1 MKVPGYDNFQAS
13 PNALPQ
19 TRLTVPDMPD
29 VAGQQTQQMA
39 KGMQQIGAVMMR
51 VDADMQNEANKL
63 RVDDALNKAQ
73 IEADR
78 LAFDKE
84 AGFTNLRGE
93 NALKRPNGKPL
104 ADEYGETLQASIGK
118 ISADLGNDSQRQLF
132 AARSNNLVT
141 SFKRQAIQHETRE
154 HNVWADGV
162 DENTVKLRMS
172 DIGKNFNS
180 PGVVSAAINGT
191 EDDQGN
197 RTPGIRDAIESMAKR
212 NGKPKE
218 WVDTVVSGLV
228 SDAHNSVVLRLMD
241 QSPSVA
247 KQYLDD
253 NMDAAGE
260 HGPVL
265 QKSLRVAVD
274 REQGNLKGE
283 TIFKQGAPF
292 GSTFEAIVPKVMQ
305 IEGGYVENDAGKGE
319 TNLGINK
326 TANPDVDIKNLTP
339 EKAKAIYKERYWNG
353 IGADSLPPEMRA
365 IAFDAAVNHGVSKAN
380 KMIAE
385 ANGDPKKLIEL
396 RRAEYDRLITENPGK
411 FGQYEKSWSNRLDQL
426 SAGLN
431 GERSKSA
438 MLDEANKIADP
449 EQRNIAISRVTHLTQ
464 VEELAKKE
472 SYDNNLKSAQDIA
485 FAKPGGWSDIA
496 PTSWAQL
503 KPEDREKLRAG
514 LPKHS
519 DSSTLLMLQENP
531 DLWKAGE
538 IEKYRSL
545 LSESD
550 YRNFHSKAN
559 GQMAEQKILQ
569 AKIDAEQFASG
580 LASAGL
586 EPLLNAKKGSKEEV
600 EKIDLKAKFE
610 KVIEAEQQAKGKSLT
625 IDEKNALLTRL
636 LKPVKVEMVRTG
648 SWFGMF
654 DGPSTPEDRRAYQ
667 VKNPQNINI
676 PVASRTAILADF
688 EKRGIK
694 ATPDRIL
701 NAYLAREEAKQ

>member
-1 MKVPGYDNFQAS
+1 MKVPGYDSFQAS
-13 PNALPQ
+13 ATALQQ

-39 KGMQQIGAVMMR
+39 KGMQQIGTVMMK

-63 RVDDALNKAQ
+63 RVDDALNKAAL
-73 IEADR
+73 EADR
-78 LAFDKE
+78 LAFDKD
-84 AGFTNLRGE
+84 AGFSVLRGE
-93 NALKRPNGKPL
+93 NALKRPDGKPL
-104 ADEYGETLQASIGK
+104 ADEYGEKLKTHLDG
-118 ISADLGNDSQRQLF
+118 ISAELGNDAQRMAF
-132 AARSNNLVT
+132 ASRSNNLLT
-141 SFKRQAIQHETRE
+141 SFKRQAIQHETKE
-154 HNVWADGV
+154 HNAWADGV
-162 DENTVKLRMS
+162 DESTIKLRMA
-172 DIGKNFNS
+172 DIGKNYS
-180 PGVVSAAINGT
+180 QPGVVSAAINGT

-197 RTPGIRDAIESMAKR
+197 RTPGIRDAVQAMADR
-212 NGKPKE
+212 GGKPKE

-228 SDAHNSVVLRLMD
+228 SDAHKGVVMRMMD
-241 QSPSVA
+241 QSPTEA
-247 KQYLDD
+247 KKYLED
-253 NMDAAGE
+253 NIDALGD
-260 HGPVL
+260 HVPTL
-265 QKSLRVAVD
+265 QKTLRVAVD
-274 REQGNLKGE
+274 REQGNQKGE
-283 TIFKQGAPF
+283 SIFTGSAPF
-292 GSTFEAIVPKVMQ
+292 GSTFDSIANRVLKT
-305 IEGGYVENDAGKGE
+305 EGGYVADDAGKGE

-326 TANPDVDIKNLTP
+326 TANPDIDIKGLTP
-339 EKAKAIYKERYWNG
+339 EKAKAIYKERYWNA
-353 IGADSLPPEMRA
+353 IGADSLRPEMRA
-365 IAFDAAVNHGVSKAN
+365 VAFDAAVNHGPSKAN

-426 SAGLN
+426 SASLN
-431 GERSKSA
+431 GERSRSS
-438 MLDEANKIADP
+438 MVDQANQIADP
-449 EQRNIAISRVTHLTQ
+449 EQRNIALSRITQ
-464 VEELAKKE
+464 LYNAEELAKKE
-472 SYDNNLKSAQDIA
+472 SYDNNFKSAQDLA
-485 FAKPGGWSDIA
+485 FAKPGGWSDI
-496 PTSWAQL
+496 PQTTWAQL

-559 GQMAEQKILQ
+559 GPMAEQKILQ

-580 LASAGL
+580 LVSAGL
-586 EPLLNAKKGSKEEV
+586 EPLLNAKKGSKEEL

-648 SWFGMF
+648 SWFGIF
-654 DGPSTPEDRRAYQ
+654 DGPTTPEDRRAYQ

-676 PVASRTAILADF
+676 PVASRTAIMADF